1 MKKRLVMKKWVE
13 VVLLIV
19 LFIGIIIGM
28 SDTKNEELFIVSH
41 IVDMVVMVL
50 IGVMFFFYG
59 RELD

>member
-19 LFIGIIIGM
+19 LFIGVIIGM
-28 SDTKNEELFIVSH
+28 SDTNNEELFIISH
-41 IVDMVVMVL
+41 IADMVVIVV